1 MVNLALLRR
10 AVRGKETFAT
20 ESERFDGET
29 VDQKAELDRTV
40 ARRQILKHGGVH
52 SLPLVIDR
60 LLDEAMAIHRAQ
72 TLRFG
77 YRNVRL
83 GYRSLAMLVSLLFT
97 RVLIR
102 YQQMSTVLDIKLYQG
117 DFHL

>member
-1 MVNLALLRR
+1 MPRLL
-10 AVRGKETFAT
+10 T
-20 ESERFDGET
+20 E
-29 VDQKAELDRTV
+29 
-40 ARRQILKHGGVH
+40 QIL
-52 SLPLVIDR
+52 LTWRFIFI

-77 YRNVRL
+77 YRNVHL
-83 GYRSLAMLVSLLFT
+83 SYRSLSMLVGLLFT

-102 YQQMSTVLDIKLYQG
+102 YQQMSTSLDIKLYQG